1 MALLNYMDMV
11 RKGPWSIIP
20 CITIPARIDSDE
32 LMLPQH
38 SLVFISMKDE
48 SREAWKATDG
58 KRTRVC
64 DKILPDGVMAH
75 ESISSVCQEFW
86 ETADK
91 KSQVP
96 TIKW

>member
-1 MALLNYMDMV
+1 M
-11 RKGPWSIIP
+11 
-20 CITIPARIDSDE
+20 IPARIDSDE

-48 SREAWKATDG
+48 LREAWKAMDG
-58 KRTRVC
+58 NGTPVC

-75 ESISSVCQEFW
+75 ETISSVCQEFW

-91 KSQVP
+91 KKSGANHKM
-96 TIKW
+96 IIDGNI